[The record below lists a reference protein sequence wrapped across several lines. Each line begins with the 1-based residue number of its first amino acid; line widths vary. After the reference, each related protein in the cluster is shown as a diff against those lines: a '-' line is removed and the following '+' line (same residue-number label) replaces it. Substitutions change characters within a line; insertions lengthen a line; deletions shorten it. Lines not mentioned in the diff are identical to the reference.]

1 MRSFATLIENVDAS
15 NPAVRHEIFGPAL
28 TVQTFFDEANL
39 RLKSVLIDFGA
50 TSGAAS
56 TIGE

>member
-15 NPAVRHEIFGPAL
+15 NPAVQHEIFGPAL
-28 TVQTFFDEANL
+28 TVQTFDEANL